1 MPTELNYAQRRTIG
15 AKIREARIKSGKTI
29 EEVAEF
35 MNFRTQTIQNIENGR
50 FSVKLDVAEKMLN
63 YCGYELSVEPIQ

>member
-35 MNFRTQTIQNIENGR
+35 MNFRIQTIQNIENGR

-63 YCGYELSVEPIQ
+63 YYGYELSVEPLR

>member
-1 MPTELNYAQRRTIG
+1 MPTELNYEQRKTIG
-15 AKIREARIKSGKTI
+15 AKIRDARITSGKTI

-35 MNFRTQTIQNIENGR
+35 MGFRTQTIQNIEAGR

-63 YCGYELSVEPIQ
+63 YCGYELSVEPLQ